1 MSIFANL
8 MRSLP
13 ANRPSGGGASLAAPR
28 EMPTSV
34 SSIFDIIRP
43 QAPAQFDVRA
53 AQGTKPKNYVPTA
66 INMSGIP
73 VASVFGLPGAN
84 PLPDQIFD
92 VTAASGTKP
101 KNYKPTQITMNA
113 PTAAGPAAM
122 QQMLALMRTARGA
135 TPFAPLG
142 QMQGQ
147 E

>member
-1 MSIFANL
+1 
-8 MRSLP
+8 
-13 ANRPSGGGASLAAPR
+13 
-28 EMPTSV
+28 
-34 SSIFDIIRP
+34 
-43 QAPAQFDVRA
+43 
-53 AQGTKPKNYVPTA
+53 
-66 INMSGIP
+66 MSGIP
-73 VASVFGLPGAN
+73 VAAVFGLPGAN
-84 PLPDQIFD
+84 PMPDQIFD

-101 KNYKPTQITMNA
+101 KNYKPTQISMNA